1 MCLRWPKL
9 QADAAGTHTGGSQS
23 AGKVAGSKAGPFLAT
38 RIMMPEPLGRLA
50 LCMQQHAI
58 WEMPT
63 GARHAT
69 LGGSNGKTQ
78 RRASH
83 RRPGGSG
90 CRGQLS
96 TCNGVSCIF
105 RCCDLSS

>member
-50 LCMQQHAI
+50 LACSSMPSGRCQQGPGMLP
-58 WEMPT
+58 WEAPMVKPSGVPPT
-63 GARHAT
+63 AVLGAVGAE
-69 LGGSNGKTQ
+69 GS
-78 RRASH
+78 
-83 RRPGGSG
+83 
-90 CRGQLS
+90 
-96 TCNGVSCIF
+96 
-105 RCCDLSS
+105 